1 MPKLGIGL
9 NLSVPRVGGGATAP
23 AGIPS
28 SASSLHAY
36 FAFYGI
42 STFGNLSSP
51 VLFNRQSIDPSGNG
65 SNITFSNYDGYFCFI
80 TWMVNSWAVGFD
92 YGKGF
97 AAYMY
102 TKSTYAATSS
112 VIPTDPNAWA
122 YDSDYTAF
130 VITA

>member
-1 MPKLGIGL
+1 M
-9 NLSVPRVGGGATAP
+9 NLIIKKNTIFKIPRTGSTAP

-36 FAFYGI
+36 FQFYGVSTLGSI
-42 STFGNLSSP
+42 SNP
-51 VLFNRQSIDPSGNG
+51 ILFVRQSIDPSGNG
-65 SNITFSNYDGYFCFI
+65 SNITFSNYDGYPCFI
-80 TWMVNSWAVGFD
+80 TWMVSSWAVGFD

-97 AAYMY
+97 AVYMT

-112 VIPTDPNAWA
+112 VIPIDPNAWD
-122 YDSDYTAF
+122 YNSYYTAF